1 MLSSSASSSSP
12 LQRPRVSVLSP
23 PAQSSHSSPAS
34 VEHSD
39 PSKQRESSSQPRE
52 SSQMAHFLVELCV
65 AVRYGGDFVCVGRPV
80 SAACGALISIEGFDA
95 DHCDLRP

>member
-1 MLSSSASSSSP
+1 M
-12 LQRPRVSVLSP
+12 LSP

-52 SSQMAHFLVELCV
+52 SSQTPPKVSSHFLIHFLSIQMMPN
-65 AVRYGGDFVCVGRPV
+65 GFFVGLGVGSFV
-80 SAACGALISIEGFDA
+80 S
-95 DHCDLRP
+95 

>member
-39 PSKQRESSSQPRE
+39 PSKQRESSSQLRDGSQVPNV
-52 SSQMAHFLVELCV
+52 SSHFLIHFLSIHMMPNGFLVGLGV
-65 AVRYGGDFVCVGRPV
+65 GSFV
-80 SAACGALISIEGFDA
+80 S
-95 DHCDLRP
+95 